1 MYVRSNLAAFF
12 AAATTV
18 AAPVQA
24 ETYREGAGDGRDR
37 VSHVVRGERRLD
49 AACECTA
56 LVTHLS
62 VDRRLASG
70 CSLRWLGNPH
80 SPPKQ

>member
-24 ETYREGAGDGRDR
+24 ETYREGAGDGRNR

-49 AACECTA
+49 AACERIA
-56 LVTHLS
+56 LLTHLR
-62 VDRRLASG
+62 VDRRLAGG
-70 CSLRWLGNPH
+70 CSLRWLGNPQ
-80 SPPKQ
+80 PPSKQ

>member
-24 ETYREGAGDGRDR
+24 ETYPEGAGDGRNR

-49 AACECTA
+49 AACERTA
-56 LVTHLS
+56 LLTHLR
-62 VDRRLASG
+62 VDRRLADDSP
-70 CSLRWLGNPH
+70 LRWLGNPH
-80 SPPKQ
+80 SPSKQ